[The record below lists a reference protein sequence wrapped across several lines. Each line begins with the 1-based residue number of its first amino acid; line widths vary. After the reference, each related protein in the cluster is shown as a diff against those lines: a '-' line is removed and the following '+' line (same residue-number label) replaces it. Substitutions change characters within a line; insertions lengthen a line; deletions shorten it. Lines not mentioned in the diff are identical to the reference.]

1 MSSNSLQVVSVD
13 YLPNHSFVMY
23 FSDGTF
29 ATMSAHELAEC
40 IPDRK
45 RAWDD
50 QIEADG
56 ALEHL
61 LDVADLPS
69 TRQTR

>member
-1 MSSNSLQVVSVD
+1 MSTDSLQVTSVD

-29 ATMSAHELAEC
+29 ATMSAYELAEC
-40 IPDRK
+40 IPDR
-45 RAWDD
+45 RRSC
-50 QIEADG
+50 EEEPENDG

-61 LDVADLPS
+61 L
-69 TRQTR
+69 

>member
-1 MSSNSLQVVSVD
+1 MSTDSLQVVSVD
-13 YLPNHSFVMY
+13 YLANHSFVMY

-29 ATMSAHELAEC
+29 ATMSAYELAEC

-45 RAWDD
+45 RACEVSPEDN
-50 QIEADG
+50 G

-61 LDVADLPS
+61 L
-69 TRQTR
+69 

>member
-1 MSSNSLQVVSVD
+1 MSNRSLQVVSVD
-13 YLPNHSFVMY
+13 YLPEHLFVMY

-29 ATMSAHELAEC
+29 ATMSAQELAEY

-45 RAWDD
+45 REPED
-50 QIEADG
+50 QFETDG

-61 LDVADLPS
+61 L
-69 TRQTR
+69 